1 LKWFFEDYCRIP
13 SVTDSIDASI
23 QHQAYSLSMQWA
35 SLLWSVSSYSLRIA
49 ISGHFIIGSARLA
62 GFRLPRS
69 TWRPLESRTLI
80 EYFNRFHY
88 YFKELLLDF
97 FFLPT
102 FFRFFKQHPRL
113 RLFFATFMA
122 AGVGNAL
129 YHFMSEIELVESMG
143 IAGALESY
151 ISYAFYCLILATGI
165 GISQV
170 RMNMGYKPSAS
181 FYGRIQSFFVVWGFV
196 TLLHVF
202 SDETRNH
209 TLLDRVQYLLSM
221 FAISI

>member
-1 LKWFFEDYCRIP
+1 
-13 SVTDSIDASI
+13 
-23 QHQAYSLSMQWA
+23 
-35 SLLWSVSSYSLRIA
+35 
-49 ISGHFIIGSARLA
+49 
-62 GFRLPRS
+62 
-69 TWRPLESRTLI
+69 
-80 EYFNRFHY
+80 
-88 YFKELLLDF
+88 
-97 FFLPT
+97 
-102 FFRFFKQHPRL
+102 
-113 RLFFATFMA
+113 MA

-202 SDETRNH
+202 SDESRNH